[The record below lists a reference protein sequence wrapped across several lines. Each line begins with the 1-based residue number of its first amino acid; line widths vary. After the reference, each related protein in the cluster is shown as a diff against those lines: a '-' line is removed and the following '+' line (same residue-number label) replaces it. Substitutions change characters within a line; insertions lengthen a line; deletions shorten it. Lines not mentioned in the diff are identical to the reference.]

1 MNSSNKKK
9 YLLELLEKS
18 DNNIL
23 DKQHYSEELIKKIME
38 EDHFPHYLENKNF
51 EIIQQEIKNICF
63 RENIPTKNIIDKLGE
78 YRYVDKICD
87 LIRGK
92 FVRWI
97 RLTNQSTLTKG
108 GTQNQSTL
116 TKGGTQNQSTLTK
129 GGTQNQSNLTKGGIV
144 ADIKFLENGTYILVK
159 NALNRF
165 IQYKYDEC
173 ITFQKLSVEEILYIN
188 IC

>member
-116 TKGGTQNQSTLTK
+116 TKGG
-129 GGTQNQSNLTKGGIV
+129 IV

>member
-1 MNSSNKKK
+1 MNSSNRKK

-18 DNNIL
+18 DNLIL
-23 DKQHYSEELIKKIME
+23 DKHYSEDLIKKIME

-63 RENIPTKNIIDKLGE
+63 RENISIENMINKLGE

-87 LIRGK
+87 LMRGK

-97 RLTNQSTLTKG
+97 RINQGSGTTL
-108 GTQNQSTL
+108 S
-116 TKGGTQNQSTLTK
+116 
-129 GGTQNQSNLTKGGIV
+129 KGGIV
-144 ADIKFLENGTYILVK
+144 TDIKFLENGIYILVK

-173 ITFQKLSVEEILYIN
+173 ITFQKLSVEELLYIN
-188 IC
+188 CN